1 MEHQEQHTHLTQVD
15 GLQHRQRQAAR
26 RYQTFE
32 RLPQLQARVHR
43 KSTVSINFKHSA
55 L

>member
-1 MEHQEQHTHLTQVD
+1 MEHQEEHTHLTQVD

-26 RYQTFE
+26 CYPAFE
-32 RLPQLQARVHR
+32 RLPQLQARVHGI
-43 KSTVSINFKHSA
+43 STVSSNFKHSA